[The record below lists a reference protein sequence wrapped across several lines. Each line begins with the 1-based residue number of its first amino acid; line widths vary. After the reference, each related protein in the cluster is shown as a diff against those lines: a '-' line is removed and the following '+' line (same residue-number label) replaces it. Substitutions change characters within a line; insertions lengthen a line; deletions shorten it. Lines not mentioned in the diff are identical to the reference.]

1 MTNNYNCKYLPQPP
15 RAWSRVENRCTFDT
29 QYNEGYDPLV
39 FARVAQINK
48 GNVLQYKKNSSNL
61 TKQQRY
67 SQIAKGL
74 WTNRTKTYATQSDV
88 YTNPNVLSLKR
99 VNYKQSDRTDVNDPF
114 DCPLGIR
121 FKDGGTLICGTYEN
135 PCTGQVIERVLQPN
149 YHPTTDSDVPG
160 PIKLLYW
167 DPRLQTWYPK
177 TRLNMNNSSDKW
189 PVNYKLFRSA
199 VELTSRTTDIN
210 NNNNNNNN
218 NNDPYNPVNPDNKD
232 IVISGN
238 TITLVASTIDI
249 GDSNTN
255 NVNVEAK
262 NIDIGSNNATPSV
275 INIGNTNNPIKF
287 SGYINQLTL

>member
-1 MTNNYNCKYLPQPP
+1 
-15 RAWSRVENRCTFDT
+15 VENRCTFDT